1 MHCAPLTVWRWL
13 RGTLAA
19 LACGPA
25 LAAHPFI
32 TEDPGTQGTGR
43 IELELGAAA
52 RQGAPDVDGRET
64 GFFPQLSLGVAPNV
78 DLIALGIVVRQA
90 PAQGPTL
97 FGSGD
102 LLLDVKW
109 RFHESD
115 TLGLAVRAGV
125 DLPTGDEDAGLGS
138 GRVGWHAIGIAGWT
152 LGDYA
157 VYANAAY
164 AYTRQ
169 PGTRANLGAFTVAVT
184 RPDDAPLR
192 VFVEAATFSNTDPAN
207 SQWPAVVR
215 TGLIYTVNAWLDVDV
230 GFQARLNRAATRE
243 VWLAGA
249 TFRW

>member
-1 MHCAPLTVWRWL
+1 MRCVSSPVARWL

-52 RQGAPDVDGRET
+52 RQGAPDVNGRET

-90 PAQGPTL
+90 PAQRPTL

-125 DLPTGDEDAGLGS
+125 DLPTGDAESGLGS

-169 PGTRANLGAFTVAVT
+169 PDTRANLGAFTVAVT

-192 VFVEAATFSNTDPAN
+192 AFVEAATFSNTDPAN

-215 TGLIYTVNAWLDVDV
+215 TGLIYTVNAWMDVDI
-230 GFQARLNRAATRE
+230 GFQARLNRAATRQA
-243 VWLAGA
+243 WLVGA
-249 TFRW
+249 TLRW